1 MKYLL
6 IIITAL
12 MTTPAIAQSA
22 NVKTIAKNRM
32 TVNYTH
38 HGDMISF
45 DLSAPTTGWI
55 AIGFNE
61 HRGIVGSH
69 LIMCRIVDGKPEV
82 VEHYTIS
89 AGKYKPIIDLGGKS
103 AISNIKGEQD
113 NGTTNVSFD
122 IVTSTIDQYHKD
134 LSEGK
139 EYYIMLAYSL
149 SDDFQHH
156 SIMRTNIKS
165 IL

>member
-1 MKYLL
+1 MV
-6 IIITAL
+6 TQ
-12 MTTPAIAQSA
+12 AIAQPA
-22 NVKTIAKNRM
+22 HMKTIAKNGVM
-32 TVNYTH
+32 VNYTH
-38 HGDMISF
+38 HGNIISF

-55 AIGFNE
+55 AIGFNK
-61 HRGIVGSH
+61 RKGIAGSH
-69 LIMCRIVDGKPEV
+69 LIMSRIVNGKPEV

-89 AGKYKPIIDLGGKS
+89 AGKYKPITDLGGKS

-113 NGTTNVSFD
+113 NGATNVSFD
-122 IVTSTIDQYHKD
+122 IVFSPIDQYHKD

-139 EYYIMLAYSL
+139 EYYITLAYSQ